1 MFSRKLIPI
10 GLIFLFTLSL
20 LSFTS
25 CGGRKKGY
33 KPASTKVKS
42 GSGMGNRG
50 HKNKH
55 VWGK

>member
-1 MFSRKLIPI
+1 MFSRKFISI

-20 LSFTS
+20 VSFTS
-25 CGGRKKGY
+25 CSGKKA
-33 KPASTKVKS
+33 ASKKRVKA
-42 GSGMGNRG
+42 GSGMGNQK